1 MTDDRSLERA
11 ARSWVETGP
20 TRAPE
25 SAVDRALLLI
35 ETTPQERDLRIPRR
49 FTDMTLSARLV
60 AAAVIGVLV
69 VGAAFYLLRPGGA
82 DLGSAAAS
90 SPTPQPTPTVV
101 ASPSP
106 TPTLAPTPSPTP
118 TPLPSFAVR
127 KGPAGY
133 DQVHISDVYRY
144 GLRYP
149 STWTFDPGGLLNE
162 SDAIPVVGGGW
173 NDFYSEGNSGIYVTA
188 GPLST
193 TRPDLATF
201 SVWVAAKFPADYSQY
216 TGAGCTQAT
225 RNLTIGG
232 EPAVEHDYLCP
243 QHTALWVVAVH
254 GGLGYQVGW
263 LDDGPFKLSDL
274 RPKFDKFLQSFT
286 FAP

>member
-1 MTDDRSLERA
+1 MT
-11 ARSWVETGP
+11 P
-20 TRAPE
+20 
-25 SAVDRALLLI
+25 
-35 ETTPQERDLRIPRR
+35 
-49 FTDMTLSARLV
+49 SARLV
-60 AAAVIGVLV
+60 AAAVIGVLII
-69 VGAAFYLLRPGGA
+69 GAAFYVLRPGA
-82 DLGSAAAS
+82 TNLGTAAEQ
-90 SPTPQPTPTVV
+90 SPTPAPTPTALVTSGPTPTVSPSP
-101 ASPSP
+101 SPSP
-106 TPTLAPTPSPTP
+106 TATPTP

-149 STWTFDPGGLLNE
+149 STWTFDEGGLLNE

-201 SVWVAAKFPADYSQY
+201 SAFIAAQFPADYSQY

-254 GGLGYQVGW
+254 AGLAYQVGW

-274 RPKFDKFLQSFT
+274 RPKLDKFLQSFT